1 MMSWNVLDGDRE
13 CDGNVTFCV
22 GTCHRQARHHRR
34 TDPLT
39 DLFTNIVV
47 VVSVCV
53 LVIISRVE
61 RRRSNNFRS
70 WSAAMDATTLNAA
83 NPVLQG
89 FSFYSSI
96 LILKMLGMSLL
107 TAFHRIRKKVAF
119 SFITV
124 RLRIP
129 TSSELLIL

>member
-1 MMSWNVLDGDRE
+1 MSWNVRDGDRE

-22 GTCHRQARHHRR
+22 ATCHRQARHQ
-34 TDPLT
+34 

-47 VVSVCV
+47 RNAASVCV

-61 RRRSNNFRS
+61 KRRSNFRS
-70 WSAAMDATTLNAA
+70 WFAAMDATTLNAA

-89 FSFYSSI
+89 FAFYSSI